1 MRHTILALFGSLC
14 LFFLGGCAASLPNV
28 TSVTE
33 STPLTPPEIVGPK
46 GKLTGSRAQT
56 VLSREQQGAN
66 AEELIKKTVALME
79 SVGGHPLTAGNKVT
93 LLIDGPATYEA
104 MFKTIKGAK
113 DHINF
118 ETFIFSDDEVGRKF
132 ADLLMRKQ
140 AEGVQVNLLYDAV
153 GSISTPSAF
162 FQHLRDAGVN
172 VLEFNPIN
180 PLKVRKK
187 VLTTRRDHRK
197 VVVIDGK
204 IGFTGGVNISS
215 VYYGSFSSLSGESG
229 HSKESWRDTHIQI
242 EGPAVAELQK
252 SFIQAWGHQKG
263 PSLAD
268 RNYFP
273 PLNAQGKELVQVIP
287 SFPGETHRLTY
298 VMYVAAIKNARNLID
313 LTTPYFVPDHQTR
326 KAIAEAAKRGV
337 AVRIVLP
344 GSSDSNLALYAG
356 RSFYSD
362 LLESGVKLFEL
373 HGRMVHAKTAVIDG
387 VWSTVGSTNI
397 DLQSFLYNN
406 EINVIVI
413 GKEFADKME
422 EMFEQ
427 DIVGIGRG
435 DRREMVAETD
445 SGKDQGVLFSP
456 SCPLALKWR
465 GPVPVGR
472 LNGHRLY
479 EVEIG
484 P

>member
-1 MRHTILALFGSLC
+1 MIKDAEMRHSILAVLGFLC
-14 LFFLGGCAASLPNV
+14 VLFLGGCAASLPNV
-28 TSVTE
+28 SSVTE
-33 STPLTPPEIVGPK
+33 STPLTPPEVVGPK
-46 GKLTGSRAQT
+46 GKLTGSRAQA
-56 VLSREQQGAN
+56 VLSREQQGVN
-66 AEELIKKTVALME
+66 AEELIQKTVALME

-93 LLIDGPATYEA
+93 LLIDGPATYGA
-104 MFKTIKGAK
+104 MFKTIEGAK

-140 AEGVQVNLLYDAV
+140 TEGVQVNLLYDAV
-153 GSISTPSAF
+153 GSISTPAAF
-162 FQHLRDAGVN
+162 FQQLRDAGVN

-215 VYYGSFSSLSGESG
+215 VYYGSSSSLSGESG

-252 SFIQAWGHQKG
+252 SFIQAWGHQEG
-263 PSLAD
+263 PPLAD

-273 PLNAQGKELVQVIP
+273 PLKGQGKDLAQVIP
-287 SFPGETHRLTY
+287 SFPGEGHRLTY
-298 VMYVAAIKNARNLID
+298 VMYVAAIKNARDSID
-313 LTTPYFVPDHQTR
+313 LTTPYFVPDHQMR

-337 AVRIVLP
+337 DVRIVLP

-362 LLESGVKLFEL
+362 LLESGVRLFEL
-373 HGRMVHAKTAVIDG
+373 RDRMVHAKTAVIDR

-413 GKEFADKME
+413 GKDFADKME

-427 DIVGIGRG
+427 DLTASDEVSSEKWSQRPFLNRIK
-435 DRREMVAETD
+435 EFFAH
-445 SGKDQGVLFSP
+445 L
-456 SCPLALKWR
+456 LAPWL
-465 GPVPVGR
+465 
-472 LNGHRLY
+472 
-479 EVEIG
+479 
-484 P
+484 